1 MDAPGP
7 SSASHQQGTSTPI
20 DEDDNTT
27 PVTEGTLNISPIM
40 TTAHPSP
47 AQKKSNK
54 KSPKLTQRGKRSSIR
69 KKATVSAARKTAN
82 MKLTNAKLAALK
94 QSYVFNLSQS
104 PINMDELGKKKTT
117 RFFTEHSPGHSKPFI
132 IAASSSAADF
142 MISTPTRSTDSTI
155 AKSPPLR
162 NINKIKAEA
171 TVKKLHVEKT
181 TANLASTLPI
191 DDSPQQTNTKDT
203 TIIDL
208 ADTSDEPQQSTTLS
222 INPNCSSFGQDIVI
236 LSSDSQDSSPS
247 FHTASVH
254 SVSTRTLLQKN
265 PTPMD
270 WSSTPQ
276 DPEREPHDHATKD
289 NASSEEAQH

>member
-1 MDAPGP
+1 
-7 SSASHQQGTSTPI
+7 
-20 DEDDNTT
+20 
-27 PVTEGTLNISPIM
+27 
-40 TTAHPSP
+40 
-47 AQKKSNK
+47 
-54 KSPKLTQRGKRSSIR
+54 
-69 KKATVSAARKTAN
+69 
-82 MKLTNAKLAALK
+82 MKLTKAKLAALK

-117 RFFTEHSPGHSKPFI
+117 RIFTEHSPGHSKPFV

-142 MISTPTRSTDSTI
+142 MISIPTRNIVSTI

-162 NINKIKAEA
+162 NIRKTKAKA
-171 TVKKLHVEKT
+171 TVKKLHVENT

-203 TIIDL
+203 TILDL

-222 INPNCSSFGQDIVI
+222 INPNCSSFEHDIVI
-236 LSSDSQDSSPS
+236 FSSDSQDSSPS

-254 SVSTRTLLQKN
+254 SVPTRTLVPKN

-270 WSSTPQ
+270 WSPTPQ
-276 DPEREPHDHATKD
+276 DPEREPRDHETKD
-289 NASSEEAQH
+289 NASSEESQHWTIVFIPQRRDVVSTWLTQ

>member
-1 MDAPGP
+1 
-7 SSASHQQGTSTPI
+7 
-20 DEDDNTT
+20 
-27 PVTEGTLNISPIM
+27 
-40 TTAHPSP
+40 
-47 AQKKSNK
+47 
-54 KSPKLTQRGKRSSIR
+54 
-69 KKATVSAARKTAN
+69 
-82 MKLTNAKLAALK
+82 MKLTKAKLAALK

-117 RFFTEHSPGHSKPFI
+117 RIFTEHSTGHSKPFI

-142 MISTPTRSTDSTI
+142 MTSTSTRSTVSAI

-162 NINKIKAEA
+162 IIRKTTAEA
-171 TVKKLHVEKT
+171 TVRKPHVENT

-208 ADTSDEPQQSTTLS
+208 ADTLDEPRQSTTLS
-222 INPNCSSFGQDIVI
+222 INRNCSSFGQDIVI

-254 SVSTRTLLQKN
+254 SLPTRTLLPKP

-270 WSSTPQ
+270 WSPTPK
-276 DPEREPHDHATKD
+276 DPEREPHDHETKD
-289 NASSEEAQH
+289 NASSEEAQHWMNCRLHPSEGGMWWAPGSHSYQAPKHTNINSYKTQYVIIFHLLLL